1 MFSAWEPPGYSG
13 QVVHWGNFHMAQQP
27 SGSGRGGRGSGGGNP
42 APSQPT
48 QPSAPSITPQQLQ
61 RLVILDVIQ
70 EIRRNPPF
78 GAVVADVL
86 SGNGIN
92 NANLSPA
99 QVNLLGKVSA
109 EMSSDASFAALAQAE
124 LNGPALPAVQPRPA
138 TPPSTGSSG
147 GTAPSAPQPSGSSS
161 VTTSPAPKVPDTW
174 QVQPKRLLAAFLIT
188 VVATFAATQFG
199 WPAKVEYIDRIP
211 AELGETKKA
220 LVSEQKARTEDQQR
234 FQHELAAADTR
245 HSEVVAALNSTV
257 DSLRASYNR
266 AMVLNNPAAVMAA
279 ENQRD
284 AALARL
290 AEAQA
295 NVASLNSAHALA
307 IRRISA
313 EAEAE
318 LIELRRDHRA
328 EIAAVRSDCTARLQQ
343 RDERIYDLSRE
354 NEILSN
360 RSGGQRVGAMVTLGV
375 ICPNVPLDD
384 QFEVLLEGTGEPIR
398 FSVTVHD
405 DSRVDGLEIQ
415 RTIEVPS
422 DCYKVTRLVN
432 GRPIGQPFPA
442 DLKPGQRTRYVR
454 IDEGDWVE
462 RTLNHPFLML
472 ANGNVQ
478 FSRTMPENGRVVL
491 ASGET
496 VTVESGRIISRERTV
511 ASAR

>member
-48 QPSAPSITPQQLQ
+48 QPSAPSITPQQRQ

-70 EIRRNPPF
+70 EIRRNPSF

-86 SGNGIN
+86 NGNGIN

-138 TPPSTGSSG
+138 APPSTGSSG
-147 GTAPSAPQPSGSSS
+147 GTAPSAPPNSSS
-161 VTTSPAPKVPDTW
+161 STTTPPAPKVPGTW
-174 QVQPKRLLAAFLIT
+174 QVQPKMLAVAFLIT

-220 LVSEQKARTEDQQR
+220 LATAQQARTEDQQR
-234 FQHELAAADTR
+234 FQRELSAVDTR
-245 HSEVVAALNSTV
+245 HNTTVAALNSTV

-266 AMVLNNPAAVMAA
+266 AMVLDNVAAVMAA
-279 ENQRD
+279 DNQRD
-284 AALARL
+284 AALAKL

-295 NVASLNSAHALA
+295 TIAGLNSAHALA

-318 LIELRRDHRA
+318 LIELRRDHSA
-328 EIAAVRSDCTARLQQ
+328 EIAAVRSDCTVRLQQ
-343 RDERIYDLSRE
+343 RDERIYALSRE

-360 RSGGQRVGAMVTLGV
+360 RSGGQRVGATVTLGV

-384 QFEVLLEGTGEPIR
+384 QFEVLLEGAGEPIR

-405 DSRVDGLEIQ
+405 DSRPDGLEVQ

-422 DCYKVTRLVN
+422 DCYRVTRLVN

-442 DLKPGQRTRYVR
+442 DLRPGQRTRYVR
-454 IDEGDWVE
+454 INEGDWVE
-462 RTLNHPFLML
+462 RTVSHPFLMM

-478 FSRTMPENGRVVL
+478 FSRTMPENGKVVL

-496 VTVESGRIISRERTV
+496 VTVENGSIVSRERTV